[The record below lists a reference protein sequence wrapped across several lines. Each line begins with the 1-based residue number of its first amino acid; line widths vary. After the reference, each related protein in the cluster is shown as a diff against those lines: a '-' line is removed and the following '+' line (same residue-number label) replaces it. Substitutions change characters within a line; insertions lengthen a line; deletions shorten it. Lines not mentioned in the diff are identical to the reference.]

1 MFWINLQARHMAMR
15 TKIQVRAAFMCAAAE
30 AARTART
37 AVARATQA
45 AGGATTPGA
54 APPVPDMDYY
64 GGLADQVHK
73 LAKKAVDAIEPP
85 DGRTAPTG
93 HSKNT
98 VIDYGWSQ
106 LNSAW
111 LLLIELQPDDQLAG
125 SVPDILAT
133 VVNLGV
139 DDPRRVAVEQRWPGQ
154 GGAPTVSPA
163 TLQAVTQHAQNA
175 ATAAHDA
182 LSVAG
187 APKGRMRRNQTAK
200 AKAEASASSLQSAT
214 TNAELAA
221 RAALAGST
229 ITAAD
234 RRCLAAALEAGFEA
248 AAESRDAVR
257 HFVRMLAG
265 AALVFAVV
273 LGSFTVVAVWKPD
286 AVPLCVKTVGP
297 PCPSTSGHK
306 PTWGDIPL
314 IELLGIVGA
323 AMAGARALSGMA
335 INSMSYFSL
344 PVVHALLKLLFG
356 AATAVV
362 GTLFVTA
369 GLITTIKPT
378 TSLEILSYAVIFGYA
393 QQILTGLIDRRA
405 NVLLSDASSKTA
417 AGAASS
423 PSGPVTPGP

>member
-1 MFWINLQARHMAMR
+1 MFWIDLQAPRMAMH
-15 TKIQVRAAFMCAAAE
+15 TKIQVRAAYMCAAAD

-37 AVARATQA
+37 AAAQATQA
-45 AGGATTPGA
+45 AGRATTPSA

-64 GGLADQVHK
+64 GGLADQVRE

-85 DGRTAPTG
+85 DGHTAPTG

-163 TLQAVTQHAQNA
+163 TLQAVTRHAQNA

-182 LSVAG
+182 VRVAG

-200 AKAEASASSLQSAT
+200 AKASASSLQSAT

-248 AAESRDAVR
+248 AAESRDALQR
-257 HFVRMLAG
+257 FVRMLTW
-265 AALVFAVV
+265 AALAFAAV
-273 LGSFTVVAVWKPD
+273 LGFFTVVAVWKPD
-286 AVPLCVKTVGP
+286 AVPLCVKTGGL

-306 PTWGDIPL
+306 PTRGDIPL

-335 INSMSYFSL
+335 INKTSDFSL
-344 PVVHALLKLLFG
+344 PVVQALLKLLFG

-369 GLITTIKPT
+369 GLITAIKPT

-423 PSGPVTPGP
+423 PSSPVTPGP